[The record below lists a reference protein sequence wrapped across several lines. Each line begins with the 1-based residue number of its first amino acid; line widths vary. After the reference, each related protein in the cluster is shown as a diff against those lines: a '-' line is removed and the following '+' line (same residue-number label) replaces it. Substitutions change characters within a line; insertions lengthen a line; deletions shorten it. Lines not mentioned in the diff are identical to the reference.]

1 MKSYSFFGMI
11 IRGDKVNKK
20 ITYILVIT
28 IFVSVLSGCTN
39 KTSYTRYTETFFD
52 TFDTVVQI
60 VGYTESEDEFRNY
73 TKIMHDRLLEL
84 HKLYDRY
91 NDYEGINNIK
101 TINDNAGIKPVKVDK
116 EIIDLI
122 KFSKEMY
129 FENKQRT
136 NIAFGSVLDV
146 WAKYR
151 DEAELDPENARIPS
165 MEELQEANKHTDIN
179 KVIIDEINST
189 IYLEDPNMRLDVGA
203 VAKGYATEIVIEEI
217 RKEGFNSF
225 IMSSGGNVKA
235 VGKPLD
241 GSRDKWGIG
250 IQDPNK
256 DIFTDDNKILDTV
269 FINDLSV
276 VSSGD
281 YQRYYIVDGERMHH
295 IIDPDTLMPATY
307 YRALTVITA
316 NSGEADFY
324 STEAFLLPFEES
336 KKLVESI
343 DGLEAIWVF
352 PDGSVQM
359 TDGYMKLSKT
369 YGNATSNN

>member
-1 MKSYSFFGMI
+1 MI

-20 ITYILVIT
+20 ITYILVFA
-28 IFVSVLSGCTN
+28 IFISALSGCTN

-60 VGYTESEDEFRNY
+60 VGYTETEEEFRNY
-73 TKIMHDRLLEL
+73 TKIMNDRMLEL

-129 FENKQRT
+129 FKNKQRT

-151 DEAELDPENARIPS
+151 NEAESDPENARIPS
-165 MEELQEANKHTDIN
+165 MEELQAANKHTDIN

-203 VAKGYATEIVIEEI
+203 VAKGYATEIVVEEI
-217 RKEGFNSF
+217 KKEGFNSF

-241 GSRDKWGIG
+241 RSKDKWGIG

-281 YQRYYIVDGERMHH
+281 YQRYYVVDGERMHH

-307 YRALTVITA
+307 YRALTVITP